1 MHLRIVTLTTL
12 LLLCSLLLLGCAQ
25 PEPTALPPA
34 TRVAKEAA
42 PTVVP
47 TATPPPPPTA
57 TPTKALRVVP
67 ETKAFLQAT
76 PIEGGALIEIVIE
89 EVERLYGA
97 EVHLTF
103 DPAAG
108 QVVDADPDFP
118 GVNPEPGERFPK
130 GKAFAA
136 LNQADN
142 DLGKVDLA
150 YTLLNPSP
158 AIKANSLVIARFEL
172 MATESIEIVIEQLLL
187 ADSDGNPIRVDVQ
200 ETLSVEVDR

>member
-1 MHLRIVTLTTL
+1 MHLRIVLLTICL
-12 LLLCSLLLLGCAQ
+12 IASSLLLLGCAQ

-34 TRVAKEAA
+34 TKVVAEAE
-42 PTVVP
+42 PTAAP
-47 TATPPPPPTA
+47 TATPPPPPAA

-103 DPAAG
+103 DPAVG

-118 GVNPEPGERFPK
+118 GVNLEPGERFPK

-150 YTLLNPSP
+150 YTLLNPAP
-158 AIKANSLVIARFEL
+158 AIKTNSLVIARFEL
-172 MATESIEIVIEQLLL
+172 MTTEPTEIVIEQLLL
-187 ADSDGNPIRVDVQ
+187 ATSDGNPIRVDVQ
-200 ETLSVEVDR
+200 ETLSVEIDR

>member
-1 MHLRIVTLTTL
+1 MTLRIATLTTL
-12 LLLCSLLLLGCAQ
+12 LILCSLLLLGCAQ

-34 TRVAKEAA
+34 TKMVAEAE
-42 PTVVP
+42 PTAAP

-57 TPTKALRVVP
+57 TPTKALRVVS
-67 ETKAFLQAT
+67 ETKAFLRAT
-76 PIEGGALIEIVIE
+76 PIEGGALIEIVVE

-97 EVHLTF
+97 EVHLSF
-103 DPAAG
+103 DPAVG

-118 GVNPEPGERFPK
+118 GINPEPGEQFPK

-150 YTLLNPSP
+150 YTLLNPAP
-158 AIKANSLVIARFEL
+158 AIKTNSMVIARFEL
-172 MATESIEIVIEQLLL
+172 MTAGPIEIVIEQLLL
-187 ADSDGNPIRVDVQ
+187 ADNGGNPIHVDVQ
-200 ETLSVEVDR
+200 ETLSVEIDR